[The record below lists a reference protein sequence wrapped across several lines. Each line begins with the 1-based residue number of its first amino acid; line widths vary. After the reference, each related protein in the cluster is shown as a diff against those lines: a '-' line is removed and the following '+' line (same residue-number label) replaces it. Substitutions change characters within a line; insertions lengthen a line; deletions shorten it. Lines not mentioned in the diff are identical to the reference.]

1 MALAAGPNAT
11 ADANGKFSVDVTS
24 LNLKKATKSQ
34 QLSLTRTDT
43 APLSKQRFKLRQQ
56 LLQIMETAAR
66 TMVMETEI
74 TVAQMEMAEQI
85 TVTAP
90 AQTAELLL
98 PKIRQ
103 LRHQTHQQQELLLTH
118 PYQQLVIQLDLQLY
132 SVLF

>member
-1 MALAAGPNAT
+1 
-11 ADANGKFSVDVTS
+11 
-24 LNLKKATKSQ
+24 
-34 QLSLTRTDT
+34 
-43 APLSKQRFKLRQQ
+43 
-56 LLQIMETAAR
+56 METAAR